1 MSEASIA
8 LVRSLW
14 DRFERRDW
22 TGARRLLADDAIMT
36 WICTAERF
44 RGGDAV
50 IAVNAAYPEGWLIHV
65 VECVALTDG
74 RILSLVRV
82 EHPPQT
88 FFATSLFQVEYGLIA
103 GIEEYWAT
111 AEMPPRWRT
120 DGQLPGYERLSQ
132 SSANSGSQSSGMPDS
147 VSGGA
152 VSR

>member
-1 MSEASIA
+1 MSEASVA

-50 IAVNAAYPEGWLIHV
+50 IAVNAAYPEGWSIHLLD
-65 VECVALTDG
+65 CAALADG
-74 RILSLVRV
+74 RILSLIRV
-82 EHPPQT
+82 EHPPQA
-88 FFATSLFQVEYGLIA
+88 FFATSLFRLEHGRVAE
-103 GIEEYWAT
+103 IEEYWAT
-111 AEMPPRWRT
+111 AEPPPSWRT
-120 DGQLPGYERLSQ
+120 DGQLPGYERLSP
-132 SSANSGSQSSGMPDS
+132 SSASSGSQSSGRRDS
-147 VSGGA
+147 ASGGA